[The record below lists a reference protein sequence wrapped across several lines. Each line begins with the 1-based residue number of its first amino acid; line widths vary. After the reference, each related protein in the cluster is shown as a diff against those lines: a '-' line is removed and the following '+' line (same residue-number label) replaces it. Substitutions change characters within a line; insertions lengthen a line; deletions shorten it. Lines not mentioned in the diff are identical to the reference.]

1 MNNLL
6 NSLTEYPF
14 YYLAEL
20 LKDIKKEPE
29 EIIGLH
35 IGEPKGDAPR
45 EALDILNNHADGYSK
60 YPTSK
65 GESFLR
71 AAYTEWLSERF
82 NASNVSPEKNVLPVS
97 GTREGIFSFIQ
108 SAIDTSKK
116 NPIIIMPNPFYK
128 IYEGAAIMA
137 GAKPYFVNSIESEGF
152 KPNFNEVPDNVWQDC
167 QLLILCSPSNPT
179 GYCLS
184 KEEYQVLLTKAEK
197 FDFLLCADECYIDV
211 YDSSISPPIG
221 LLECEDISN
230 VKSRSV
236 VFHSLSKRSNL
247 AGLRSGFVCAS
258 EETIKQLSLYRTYH
272 GVTLSLPTQLASTWA
287 WEDRNHVRENRLLY
301 DERFEAAISCFD
313 SSDNVIRPDGG
324 FYIWLKLPCD
334 DQLFAKSLYQDSGIL
349 SLPGSYLSKEN
360 EGINPGKGF
369 LRLAVVHDVD
379 TISNA
384 FSEISK
390 KISDFR

>member
-45 EALDILNNHADGYSK
+45 EALDILNNHADSYSK

-82 NASNVSPEKNVLPVS
+82 KACNVSPEKNVLPVS

-152 KPNFNEVPDNVWQDC
+152 KPNFNEVPDSVWQDC

-258 EETIKQLSLYRTYH
+258 EETIKKLSLYRTYH
-272 GVTLSLPTQLASTWA
+272 GVTLSLPTQMASTWA

-301 DERFEAAISCFD
+301 DKRFEAAISCFD

>member
-45 EALDILNNHADGYSK
+45 EALDILNNHADSYSK

-82 NASNVSPEKNVLPVS
+82 NAYNISPEKNVLPVS

-152 KPNFNEVPDNVWQDC
+152 KPNFNEVPDSVWQDC

-197 FDFLLCADECYIDV
+197 FDFLLCSDECYIDV

-272 GVTLSLPTQLASTWA
+272 GVTLSLPTQMASTWA

-334 DQLFAKSLYQDSGIL
+334 EQLFAKSLYQDSGIL
-349 SLPGSYLSKEN
+349 SLPGSYLSKDN

-369 LRLAVVHDVD
+369 LRLAVVHDVE

-384 FSEISK
+384 FSEVSK

>member
-1 MNNLL
+1 
-6 NSLTEYPF
+6 
-14 YYLAEL
+14 
-20 LKDIKKEPE
+20 
-29 EIIGLH
+29 
-35 IGEPKGDAPR
+35 
-45 EALDILNNHADGYSK
+45 
-60 YPTSK
+60 
-65 GESFLR
+65 
-71 AAYTEWLSERF
+71 
-82 NASNVSPEKNVLPVS
+82 
-97 GTREGIFSFIQ
+97 
-108 SAIDTSKK
+108 
-116 NPIIIMPNPFYK
+116 MPNPFYK

-152 KPNFNEVPDNVWQDC
+152 KPNFNEVPDSVWQDC

-197 FDFLLCADECYIDV
+197 FDFLLCSDECYIDV

-247 AGLRSGFVCAS
+247 AGLRSGFVCAN

-272 GVTLSLPTQLASTWA
+272 GVTLSLPTQMASTWA

-301 DERFEAAISCFD
+301 DKRFEAAISCFD

-379 TISNA
+379 TIFNA
-384 FSEISK
+384 FSEVSK

>member
-45 EALDILNNHADGYSK
+45 EALDILNNHADSYSK

-82 NASNVSPEKNVLPVS
+82 NAYNVSPEKNVLPVS

-152 KPNFNEVPDNVWQDC
+152 KPNFNEVPDSVWQDC

-258 EETIKQLSLYRTYH
+258 EETIKKLSLYRTYH
-272 GVTLSLPTQLASTWA
+272 GVTLSLPTQMASTWA

-384 FSEISK
+384 FSEVSK

>member
-20 LKDIKKEPE
+20 LKDIKKESE
-29 EIIGLH
+29 EITGLH

-45 EALDILNNHADGYSK
+45 EALEILNNHGDSYSK

-82 NASNVSPEKNVLPVS
+82 KASNVSPEKNVLPVS

-152 KPNFNEVPDNVWQDC
+152 KPNFNEVPDSVWQDC

-230 VKSRSV
+230 IKSRSV

-272 GVTLSLPTQLASTWA
+272 GVTLSLPTQMASTWA

-301 DERFEAAISCFD
+301 DKRFEAAISCFD

-379 TISNA
+379 TISYA
-384 FSEISK
+384 FSEVSK

>member
-45 EALDILNNHADGYSK
+45 EALDILNNHADSYSK

-71 AAYTEWLSERF
+71 EAYTEWLSERF
-82 NASNVSPEKNVLPVS
+82 NACNVSPEKNVLPVS

-152 KPNFNEVPDNVWQDC
+152 KPNFNEVPDSVWQDC

-197 FDFLLCADECYIDV
+197 FDFLLCSDECYIDV

-230 VKSRSV
+230 IKSRSV

-272 GVTLSLPTQLASTWA
+272 GVTLSLPTQMASTWA

-301 DERFEAAISCFD
+301 DKRFEAAISCFD

-384 FSEISK
+384 FSEVSK

>member
-35 IGEPKGDAPR
+35 IGEPKGDAPG
-45 EALDILNNHADGYSK
+45 EALDILNNHADSYSK

-71 AAYTEWLSERF
+71 EAYTEWLSERF
-82 NASNVSPEKNVLPVS
+82 NACNVSPEKNVLPVS

-152 KPNFNEVPDNVWQDC
+152 KPNFNEVPDSVWQDC

-197 FDFLLCADECYIDV
+197 FDFLLCSDECYIDV

-221 LLECEDISN
+221 LLECEEISN

-272 GVTLSLPTQLASTWA
+272 GVTLSLPTQMASSWA

-301 DERFEAAISCFD
+301 DKRFEAAISCFD

-384 FSEISK
+384 FKEVSK

>member
-45 EALDILNNHADGYSK
+45 EALDILNNHADSYSK

-82 NASNVSPEKNVLPVS
+82 KASNVSPEKNVLPVS

-152 KPNFNEVPDNVWQDC
+152 KPNFNEVPDSVWQDC

-258 EETIKQLSLYRTYH
+258 EETIKKLSLYRTYH
-272 GVTLSLPTQLASTWA
+272 GVTLSLPTQMASTWA

-384 FSEISK
+384 FSEVSK

>member
-45 EALDILNNHADGYSK
+45 EALNILNNHAESYSK

-82 NASNVSPEKNVLPVS
+82 NAYNVSPEKNVLPVS

-152 KPNFNEVPDNVWQDC
+152 KPNFNEVPDSVWQDC

-230 VKSRSV
+230 IKSRSV

-258 EETIKQLSLYRTYH
+258 EETIKKLSLYRTYH
-272 GVTLSLPTQLASTWA
+272 GVTLSLPTQMASTWA

-384 FSEISK
+384 FSEVSK

>member
-45 EALDILNNHADGYSK
+45 EALEILNNHGDSYSK

-82 NASNVSPEKNVLPVS
+82 NAYNVSPEKNVFPVS

-137 GAKPYFVNSIESEGF
+137 GAKPYFVNSIESEDF
-152 KPNFNEVPDNVWQDC
+152 KPNFNEVPDSVWQDC

-230 VKSRSV
+230 IKSRSV

-258 EETIKQLSLYRTYH
+258 EETIKKLSLYRTYH
-272 GVTLSLPTQLASTWA
+272 GVTLSLPTQMASTWA

-384 FSEISK
+384 FSEVSK

>member
-45 EALDILNNHADGYSK
+45 EALDILNNHADSYSK

-152 KPNFNEVPDNVWQDC
+152 KPNFNEVPDSVWQDC

-272 GVTLSLPTQLASTWA
+272 GVTLSLPTQMASTWA

-384 FSEISK
+384 FSEVSK

>member
-1 MNNLL
+1 
-6 NSLTEYPF
+6 
-14 YYLAEL
+14 
-20 LKDIKKEPE
+20 
-29 EIIGLH
+29 
-35 IGEPKGDAPR
+35 
-45 EALDILNNHADGYSK
+45 
-60 YPTSK
+60 
-65 GESFLR
+65 
-71 AAYTEWLSERF
+71 
-82 NASNVSPEKNVLPVS
+82 
-97 GTREGIFSFIQ
+97 
-108 SAIDTSKK
+108 
-116 NPIIIMPNPFYK
+116 MPNPFYK

-152 KPNFNEVPDNVWQDC
+152 KPNFNEVPDSVWQDC

-230 VKSRSV
+230 IKSRSV

-258 EETIKQLSLYRTYH
+258 EETIKKLSLYRTYH
-272 GVTLSLPTQLASTWA
+272 GVTLSLPTQMASTWA

-301 DERFEAAISCFD
+301 DKRFEAAISCFD

-379 TISNA
+379 TISKA
-384 FSEISK
+384 FREVSK

>member
-45 EALDILNNHADGYSK
+45 EALDILNNHADSYSK

-82 NASNVSPEKNVLPVS
+82 NAYNVSPEKNVLPVS

-152 KPNFNEVPDNVWQDC
+152 KPNFNEVPDSVWQDC

-272 GVTLSLPTQLASTWA
+272 GVTLSLPTQMASTWA

-384 FSEISK
+384 FSEVSK

>member
-14 YYLAEL
+14 YYLTEL
-20 LKDIKKEPE
+20 LKDIKKESE
-29 EIIGLH
+29 EITGLH

-45 EALDILNNHADGYSK
+45 EALDILNNHADSYSK

-82 NASNVSPEKNVLPVS
+82 NAYNVSPEKNVLPVS

-152 KPNFNEVPDNVWQDC
+152 KPNFNEVPDSVWQDC

-184 KEEYQVLLTKAEK
+184 KEEYQLLLTKAEK

-258 EETIKQLSLYRTYH
+258 EETIKKLSLYRTYH
-272 GVTLSLPTQLASTWA
+272 GVTLSLPTQMASTWA
-287 WEDRNHVRENRLLY
+287 WEDRNHVRENRLHY
-301 DERFEAAISCFD
+301 DKRFEAAISCFD

-384 FSEISK
+384 FSEVSK

>member
-45 EALDILNNHADGYSK
+45 EALDILNNHADSYSK

-82 NASNVSPEKNVLPVS
+82 NAHNVSPEKNVLPVS

-152 KPNFNEVPDNVWQDC
+152 KPNFNEVPDSVWQDC

-258 EETIKQLSLYRTYH
+258 EETIKKLSLYRTYH
-272 GVTLSLPTQLASTWA
+272 GVTLSLPTQMASTWA

-369 LRLAVVHDVD
+369 LRLAVVHDLN

-384 FSEISK
+384 FSEVSK

>member
-35 IGEPKGDAPR
+35 IGEPKGDAPG
-45 EALDILNNHADGYSK
+45 EALDILNNHADSYSK

-71 AAYTEWLSERF
+71 EAYTEWLSERF
-82 NASNVSPEKNVLPVS
+82 NACNVSPEKNVLPVS

-152 KPNFNEVPDNVWQDC
+152 KPNFNEVPDSVWQDC

-221 LLECEDISN
+221 LLECEEISN

-258 EETIKQLSLYRTYH
+258 EETIKKLSLYRTYH
-272 GVTLSLPTQLASTWA
+272 GVTLSLPTQMASTWA

-301 DERFEAAISCFD
+301 DKRFEAAISCFD

-349 SLPGSYLSKEN
+349 SLPG
-360 EGINPGKGF
+360 
-369 LRLAVVHDVD
+369 
-379 TISNA
+379 
-384 FSEISK
+384 
-390 KISDFR
+390 

>member
-45 EALDILNNHADGYSK
+45 EALEILNNHGDSYSK

-82 NASNVSPEKNVLPVS
+82 NAYNVSPEKNVLPVS

-152 KPNFNEVPDNVWQDC
+152 KPNFNEVPDSVWQDC

-258 EETIKQLSLYRTYH
+258 EETIKKLSLYRTYH
-272 GVTLSLPTQLASTWA
+272 GVTLSLPTQMASTWA

-384 FSEISK
+384 FSEVSK
-390 KISDFR
+390 KISDFS

>member
-45 EALDILNNHADGYSK
+45 EALDILNNHADSYSK

-71 AAYTEWLSERF
+71 EAYTEWLSERF
-82 NASNVSPEKNVLPVS
+82 NACNVSPEKNVLPVS

-137 GAKPYFVNSIESEGF
+137 GAKPYFVNSMESEGF
-152 KPNFNEVPDNVWQDC
+152 KPNFSEVPDNVWQDC

-197 FDFLLCADECYIDV
+197 FDFLLCSDECYIDV

-272 GVTLSLPTQLASTWA
+272 GVTLSLPTQMASTWA
-287 WEDRNHVRENRLLY
+287 WEDRNHVRENRLRY
-301 DERFEAAISCFD
+301 DKRFEAAISCFD
-313 SSDNVIRPDGG
+313 FSDNVIRPNGG

-384 FSEISK
+384 FSEVSK

>member
-14 YYLAEL
+14 YYLTEL

-29 EIIGLH
+29 EITGLH

-45 EALDILNNHADGYSK
+45 EALDILNNHADSYSK

-82 NASNVSPEKNVLPVS
+82 NAYNVSPEKNVLPVS

-152 KPNFNEVPDNVWQDC
+152 KPNFNEVPDSVWQDC

-197 FDFLLCADECYIDV
+197 FDFLLCSDECYIDV

-258 EETIKQLSLYRTYH
+258 EETIKKLSLYRTYH
-272 GVTLSLPTQLASTWA
+272 GVTLSLPTQMASTWA

-301 DERFEAAISCFD
+301 DKRFEAAISCFD

-384 FSEISK
+384 FSEVSK

>member
-45 EALDILNNHADGYSK
+45 EALDILNNHADSYSK

-82 NASNVSPEKNVLPVS
+82 KASNVSPEKNVLPVS

-152 KPNFNEVPDNVWQDC
+152 KPNFNEVPDSVWQDC

-272 GVTLSLPTQLASTWA
+272 GVTLSLPTQMASTWA

-384 FSEISK
+384 FSEVSK

>member
-29 EIIGLH
+29 EITGLH

-45 EALDILNNHADGYSK
+45 EALDILNNHADSYSK

-82 NASNVSPEKNVLPVS
+82 NAYNVSPEKNVLPVS

-152 KPNFNEVPDNVWQDC
+152 KPNFNEVPDSVWQDC

-184 KEEYQVLLTKAEK
+184 KEEYQLLLTKAEK

-258 EETIKQLSLYRTYH
+258 EETIKKLSLYRTYH
-272 GVTLSLPTQLASTWA
+272 GVTLSLPTQMASTWA

-301 DERFEAAISCFD
+301 DKRFEAAISCFD

-384 FSEISK
+384 FSEVSK

>member
-45 EALDILNNHADGYSK
+45 EALEILNNHADSYSK

-65 GESFLR
+65 GENFLR

-82 NASNVSPEKNVLPVS
+82 NAYNVSPEKNVLPVS

-152 KPNFNEVPDNVWQDC
+152 KPNFNEVPDSVWQDC

-184 KEEYQVLLTKAEK
+184 KEEYQLLLTKAEK

-272 GVTLSLPTQLASTWA
+272 GVTLSLPTQMASTWA

-301 DERFEAAISCFD
+301 DKRFEAAISCFD

-384 FSEISK
+384 FSEVSK

>member
-35 IGEPKGDAPR
+35 IGEPKGDAPI
-45 EALDILNNHADGYSK
+45 EALDILNNHADSYSK

-71 AAYTEWLSERF
+71 EAYTEWLSERF
-82 NASNVSPEKNVLPVS
+82 NACNVSPEKNVLPVS

-152 KPNFNEVPDNVWQDC
+152 KPNFNEVPDSVWQDC

-184 KEEYQVLLTKAEK
+184 KEEYQLLLTKAEK

-230 VKSRSV
+230 IKSRSV

-258 EETIKQLSLYRTYH
+258 EETIKKLSLYRTYH
-272 GVTLSLPTQLASTWA
+272 GVTLSLPAQMASTWA

-301 DERFEAAISCFD
+301 DKRFEAAISCFD

-384 FSEISK
+384 FSEVSK

>member
-45 EALDILNNHADGYSK
+45 EALEILNNHGDSYSK

-82 NASNVSPEKNVLPVS
+82 KACNVNPEKNVLPVS

-152 KPNFNEVPDNVWQDC
+152 KPNFNEVPDSVWQDC

-197 FDFLLCADECYIDV
+197 FDFLLCSDECYIDV

-230 VKSRSV
+230 VKSR
-236 VFHSLSKRSNL
+236 
-247 AGLRSGFVCAS
+247 
-258 EETIKQLSLYRTYH
+258 
-272 GVTLSLPTQLASTWA
+272 
-287 WEDRNHVRENRLLY
+287 
-301 DERFEAAISCFD
+301 
-313 SSDNVIRPDGG
+313 
-324 FYIWLKLPCD
+324 
-334 DQLFAKSLYQDSGIL
+334 
-349 SLPGSYLSKEN
+349 
-360 EGINPGKGF
+360 
-369 LRLAVVHDVD
+369 
-379 TISNA
+379 
-384 FSEISK
+384 
-390 KISDFR
+390 

>member
-35 IGEPKGDAPR
+35 IGEPKGDAPG
-45 EALDILNNHADGYSK
+45 EALDILNNHADSYSK

-71 AAYTEWLSERF
+71 EAYTEWLSERF
-82 NASNVSPEKNVLPVS
+82 NACNVSPEKNVLPVS

-152 KPNFNEVPDNVWQDC
+152 KPNFNEVPDSVWQDC

-258 EETIKQLSLYRTYH
+258 EETIKKLSLYRTYH
-272 GVTLSLPTQLASTWA
+272 GVTLSLPTQMASAWA

-301 DERFEAAISCFD
+301 DKRFEAAISCFD

-384 FSEISK
+384 FSEVSK